1 MAHAPTRGRD
11 NRTQLEQERANDPDE
26 SHDAARGSDADGTRV
41 RPVMLNGWLDGVA
54 STFGDITGTQGRHAD
69 TAKRSTRHL
78 GRIST

>member
-1 MAHAPTRGRD
+1 MTRTNFTMQPEAAMPT
-11 NRTQLEQERANDPDE
+11 
-26 SHDAARGSDADGTRV
+26 AARV

-78 GRIST
+78 GRFST

>member
-1 MAHAPTRGRD
+1 MTRTNLTMQPEAVMPT
-11 NRTQLEQERANDPDE
+11 
-26 SHDAARGSDADGTRV
+26 AARV